1 VKLIVGLGNPG
12 AQYERTRH
20 NAGFMAVD
28 RLADRHARG
37 GVPRARFNAL
47 TLEASIPGAGA
58 EPERC
63 LLMKPLTYM
72 NRSGQAVAEA
82 LRFYKLEPVSD
93 LLVIVDDIYL
103 PAGAVRLRGDGSP
116 AGHNGLA
123 DISRALGGDGWSRCR
138 IGIDAPG
145 VIPQADYVLGR
156 FTESQ
161 WPEVD
166 KALTIAADAAEAW
179 AHRGISFAGNK
190 FNTKGPQPP
199 REPKEP
205 TPPGAAAAP
214 STPPPGPSGAAS

>member
-1 VKLIVGLGNPG
+1 MKLIVGLGNPG

-28 RLADRHARG
+28 RLADRHAGG

-47 TLEASIPGAGA
+47 TLEASIPGPDA

-72 NRSGQAVAEA
+72 NRSGRSVAEA
-82 LRFYKLEPVSD
+82 LNFYKLGPLSD

-103 PAGAVRLRGDGSP
+103 PAGAVRLRADGSP

-123 DISRALGGDGWSRCR
+123 DISRALGGDGWARCR
-138 IGIDAPG
+138 IGIDPPG
-145 VIPQADYVLGR
+145 VVPQADYVLGR
-156 FTESQ
+156 FTEAQ

-166 KALTIAADAAEAW
+166 KALNIAADAAEAW
-179 AHRGISFAGNK
+179 AHRGINFAANR
-190 FNTKGPQPP
+190 FNSKGPQPP
-199 REPKEP
+199 PQPKEP
-205 TPPGAAAAP
+205 TTPGATAAP
-214 STPPPGPSGAAS
+214 STPPAGPRGPAA